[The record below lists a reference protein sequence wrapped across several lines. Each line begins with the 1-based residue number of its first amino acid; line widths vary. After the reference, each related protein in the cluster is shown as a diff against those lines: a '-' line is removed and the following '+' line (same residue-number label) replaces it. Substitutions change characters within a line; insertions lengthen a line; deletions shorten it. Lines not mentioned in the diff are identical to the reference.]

1 MVSRW
6 MPVVPPR
13 PGAGAGPSHYERV
26 LPLSSETA
34 AEGTACC
41 VAPHIVTPVIHLK
54 QIVTNTAATI
64 NRITVSA
71 NFESP
76 GEVTILSQKNKSLPT
91 ESSATSTSVSTSKHL
106 MQLLNAQKK
115 VNILHI
121 KYFVC
126 EKLGQSTALCHIN
139 TKEYHSSPHLH

>member
-1 MVSRW
+1 MVVSWW

-26 LPLSSETA
+26 LQLSSETA

-76 GEVTILSQKNKSLPT
+76 GEVTILSHKNKSLPT
-91 ESSATSTSVSTSKHL
+91 ESSATLLVSTSVSTS
-106 MQLLNAQKK
+106 QTSNATPMHRKR
-115 VNILHI
+115 
-121 KYFVC
+121 
-126 EKLGQSTALCHIN
+126 
-139 TKEYHSSPHLH
+139 

>member
-1 MVSRW
+1 MVVVSWW

-26 LPLSSETA
+26 LQLSSETA

-91 ESSATSTSVSTSKHL
+91 ESSATLLVSTSVSTS
-106 MQLLNAQKK
+106 QTFNATLQCTEKGE
-115 VNILHI
+115 
-121 KYFVC
+121 YFENKIFC
-126 EKLGQSTALCHIN
+126 L
-139 TKEYHSSPHLH
+139 